1 MNYYAEANM
10 VTRRLDIVYSD
21 SEVIEVESH
30 NGKLF
35 FWGVTITDYAFICHK
50 QLLSKARFTS

>member
-1 MNYYAEANM
+1 MNYYTEANM

-30 NGKLF
+30 NGKSF
-35 FWGVTITDYAFICHK
+35 FWGVTITDYASAYNE